1 MYVKCFSAC
10 LSTASNPTIRQA
22 RTTVVQGNDRPIVPD
37 RPALNPDETGLLKEV
52 EKHLY
57 VKITGDAPDEAPTA
71 GGMRCP

>member
-10 LSTASNPTIRQA
+10 LSTASSPAIRQA
-22 RTTVVQGNDRPIVPD
+22 RTTVVQRNDRPIIPY
-37 RPALNPDETGLLKEV
+37 RPALKPDGTGLLKQV

-57 VKITGDAPDEAPTA
+57 VKIAGDAPDEAPTA